1 MMKEAFVF
9 AAPRELL
16 NSPRH
21 HSADTRISENILHL
35 FYQDGKSPGVFGRK
49 ATHELT
55 KSH

>member
-21 HSADTRISENILHL
+21 RSADTRISENILRL
-35 FYQDGKSPGVFGRK
+35 FYQDGKSPGAFGRK
-49 ATHELT
+49 ATLELT